1 MPLTTTG
8 ELVTSAAAT
17 HSALASFN
25 VITLEH
31 VEAVIAGAESVRA
44 PVVLQVS
51 ENAVTFHGGHLL
63 PLARA
68 AVAAAEH
75 AAVPVALHL
84 DHVRSDTLLHQAADA
99 GFSSVMYDAA
109 RLPYAENLAA
119 TRAAVD
125 RAHAQG
131 LWIEAELGQ
140 IGGKNGRPPLDA
152 HAPGA
157 RTDPDEARVFVADS
171 GVDALAVAIGSSHA
185 MTTRTAALDHALLK
199 RLSAALD
206 VPLVLHGSSGVP
218 DDELTAAVDRAHAQ
232 GLWIEAELGQIGGKN
247 GRPPLDAHAPGAR
260 TDPDEARVFVADSGV
275 DALAVAIGSSHAM
288 TTRTAALDHAL
299 LKRLSAALDVP
310 LVLHGSSGVPDDE
323 LTAAV
328 AGGITKVNIGTAL
341 NIALTGAIRDFLAE
355 RPEAVDPRSYLTL
368 GREAMTRAVART
380 LQTLGAATA

>member
-8 ELVTSAAAT
+8 ELVARAAAAR
-17 HSALASFN
+17 SAIASFN

-31 VEAVIAGAESVRA
+31 VEAVIAGAESVPA

-51 ENAVTFHGGHLL
+51 ENAVRFRGGQLF

-68 AVAAAEH
+68 AVAAAER

-84 DHVRSDTLLHQAADA
+84 DHVQSEALLHQAADA

-109 RLPYAENLAA
+109 RLPYAQNLAA

-125 RAHAQG
+125 WAHARG

-157 RTDPDEARVFVADS
+157 RTDPDEARGFVADS
-171 GVDALAVAIGSSHA
+171 GVDALAVAIGSAHA
-185 MTTRTAALDHALLK
+185 MTTRTATLDHALLE

-218 DDELTAAVDRAHAQ
+218 D
-232 GLWIEAELGQIGGKN
+232 G
-247 GRPPLDAHAPGAR
+247 
-260 TDPDEARVFVADSGV
+260 
-275 DALAVAIGSSHAM
+275 
-288 TTRTAALDHAL
+288 
-299 LKRLSAALDVP
+299 
-310 LVLHGSSGVPDDE
+310 E

-328 AGGITKVNIGTAL
+328 AGGITKVNVGTAL
-341 NIALTGAIRDFLAE
+341 NVALTGALRDFLAD
-355 RPEAVDPRSYLTL
+355 RPEAVDPRAYLTVA
-368 GREAMTRAVART
+368 REAMTRAVTRT
-380 LQTLGAATA
+380 LQVLAAPTA

>member
-8 ELVTSAAAT
+8 DLVSRAAAAR
-17 HSALASFN
+17 SAVASFN
-25 VITLEH
+25 IITLEH
-31 VEAVIAGAESVRA
+31 VEAVVAGAESAHA

-51 ENAVTFHGGHLL
+51 ENAVRFRGGRLL

-68 AVAAAEH
+68 AAAAAEH

-84 DHVRSDTLLHQAADA
+84 DHVQSDALLYQAADA

-109 RLPYAENLAA
+109 RLPYEENLAA
-119 TRAAVD
+119 TRAAAD
-125 RAHAQG
+125 WAHAHG

-157 RTDPDEARVFVADS
+157 RTDPEEARAFVADS
-171 GVDALAVAIGSSHA
+171 GVDALAVAVGSAHA

-218 DDELTAAVDRAHAQ
+218 DGELTAA
-232 GLWIEAELGQIGGKN
+232 I
-247 GRPPLDAHAPGAR
+247 
-260 TDPDEARVFVADSGV
+260 
-275 DALAVAIGSSHAM
+275 
-288 TTRTAALDHAL
+288 
-299 LKRLSAALDVP
+299 
-310 LVLHGSSGVPDDE
+310 
-323 LTAAV
+323 

-341 NIALTGAIRDFLAE
+341 NIALTGALRDFLTD
-355 RPEAVDPRSYLTL
+355 RPEAVDPRGYLTVA
-368 GREAMTRAVART
+368 REAMTRAVART
-380 LQTLGAATA
+380 LRTLGAPTA

>member
-8 ELVTSAAAT
+8 ELITRAAAAR
-17 HSALASFN
+17 SAVASFN

-31 VEAVIAGAESVRA
+31 VEAVIAGAESVSA

-51 ENAVTFHGGHLL
+51 ENAVKFHGGQLF

-68 AVAAAEH
+68 AVAAAER

-84 DHVRSDTLLHQAADA
+84 DHVQSETLLHQAAEA

-125 RAHAQG
+125 RAHSQG

-157 RTDPDEARVFVADS
+157 RTDPDEARAFVADS
-171 GVDALAVAIGSSHA
+171 GVDALAVAIGSAHA
-185 MTTRTAALDHALLK
+185 MTTRTATLDHALLEQ
-199 RLSAALD
+199 LSAALD

-218 DDELTAAVDRAHAQ
+218 D
-232 GLWIEAELGQIGGKN
+232 G
-247 GRPPLDAHAPGAR
+247 
-260 TDPDEARVFVADSGV
+260 
-275 DALAVAIGSSHAM
+275 
-288 TTRTAALDHAL
+288 
-299 LKRLSAALDVP
+299 
-310 LVLHGSSGVPDDE
+310 E

-328 AGGITKVNIGTAL
+328 AGGIAKVNIGTAL
-341 NIALTGAIRDFLAE
+341 NIALTGAIREFLAD
-355 RPEAVDPRSYLTL
+355 RPEAVDPRGYLTVA
-368 GREAMTRAVART
+368 RQAMTRAVAKT
-380 LQTLGAATA
+380 LQTLAAATA